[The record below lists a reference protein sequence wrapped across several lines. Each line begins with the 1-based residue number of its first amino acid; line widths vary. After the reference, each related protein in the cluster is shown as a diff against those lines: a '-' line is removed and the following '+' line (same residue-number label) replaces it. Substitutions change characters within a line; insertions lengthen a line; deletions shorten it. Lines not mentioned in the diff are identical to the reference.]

1 MNRVFQLFVP
11 VRGRAA
17 SVCADA
23 DPCMGACTRRACGL
37 GARVRAC
44 GRDVRVRADRG
55 LVRSFCLGLVGPHVG
70 LAHIDRDS
78 IRGGHTGLMG
88 RMTIRGA

>member
-11 VRGRAA
+11 VRGRVA

-23 DPCMGACTRRACGL
+23 GPCMGACTRRACGL
-37 GARVRAC
+37 GA
-44 GRDVRVRADRG
+44 RVRADRG

-78 IRGGHTGLMG
+78 IRGGHTGLME
-88 RMTIRGA
+88 RTIIRGA